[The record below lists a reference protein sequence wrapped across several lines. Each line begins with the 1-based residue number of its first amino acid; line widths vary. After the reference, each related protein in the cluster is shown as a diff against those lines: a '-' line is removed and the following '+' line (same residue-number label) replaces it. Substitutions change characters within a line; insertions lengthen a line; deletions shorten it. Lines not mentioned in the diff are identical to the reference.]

1 MATLNNIPDEL
12 FAQTFNISL
21 NKLKTIN
28 SYKQLSQT
36 NKPIITAKR
45 DNKTNLWEVE
55 FHGNISSD

>member
-1 MATLNNIPDEL
+1 MTTLNNIPDEL
-12 FAQTFNISL
+12 FAQTFNIPL

-45 DNKTNLWEVE
+45 DKETKLWEVE
-55 FHGNISSD
+55 FHGDVSSN

>member
-12 FAQTFNISL
+12 FAQTFNIPL

-45 DNKTNLWEVE
+45 DSETNLWEVE
-55 FHGNISSD
+55 FHGNVSSD